1 MLSKFLLTLAVI
13 IAAFLVLR
21 QRKLTPPPVTGS
33 DSSRPA
39 AGSSN
44 NSSAAVSKQQDDTL
58 SSDMRFA
65 AYTFLILMVGL
76 GATMY
81 YFRWQDDHN
90 ILTISLYR
98 DNQAVPVIY
107 DVYKYQLQ
115 DRSFITLDGTSVT
128 VASSER
134 MEVSG
139 LTD

>member
-21 QRKLTPPPVTGS
+21 QRKLSTPPAAAKSRSNVDAGKASKASNIAPKN
-33 DSSRPA
+33 DS
-39 AGSSN
+39 
-44 NSSAAVSKQQDDTL
+44 L
-58 SSDMRFA
+58 STDMRVA
-65 AYTFLILMVGL
+65 AYTFLVLMVGL

-81 YFRWQDDHN
+81 YFRWQDDHH
-90 ILTISLYR
+90 ILTISLHR
-98 DNQAVPVIY
+98 GNQSAPVIY
-107 DVYKYQLQ
+107 QVYKFQLQ
-115 DRSFITLDGTSVT
+115 DRSFVTIDGTVVN

>member
-21 QRKLTPPPVTGS
+21 QRKLTPPPTTGS
-33 DSSRPA
+33 NSSRPA
-39 AGSSN
+39 ADAS
-44 NSSAAVSKQQDDTL
+44 VSKQQDHTP

-76 GATMY
+76 GAMMY

-90 ILTISLYR
+90 ILTISLHR
-98 DNQAVPVIY
+98 DNQAAPVIY
-107 DVYKYQLQ
+107 EVYKYQLQ
-115 DRSFITLDGTSVT
+115 DRSFVTIDGTTVT

>member
-21 QRKLTPPPVTGS
+21 QRKLSTPPAAAKPRSNVDAGKGS
-33 DSSRPA
+33 NIEPKNDSL
-39 AGSSN
+39 
-44 NSSAAVSKQQDDTL
+44 SA
-58 SSDMRFA
+58 DMRVA
-65 AYTFLILMVGL
+65 AYTFLVLMVGL

-81 YFRWQDDHN
+81 YFRWQDDHH
-90 ILTISLYR
+90 ILTISLHR
-98 DNQAVPVIY
+98 DNLSAPVIY
-107 DVYKYQLQ
+107 QVYKFQLQ
-115 DRSFITLDGTSVT
+115 DRSFVTIGGTVVN

>member
-21 QRKLTPPPVTGS
+21 QRKLSTPPAAAKPRSNVDAGKGS
-33 DSSRPA
+33 NIEPKNDSL
-39 AGSSN
+39 
-44 NSSAAVSKQQDDTL
+44 SA
-58 SSDMRFA
+58 DMRVA
-65 AYTFLILMVGL
+65 AYTFLVLMVGL

-81 YFRWQDDHN
+81 YFRWQDDHH
-90 ILTISLYR
+90 ILTISLHR
-98 DNQAVPVIY
+98 DNLSAPVIY
-107 DVYKYQLQ
+107 QVYKFQLQ
-115 DRSFITLDGTSVT
+115 DRSFVTIDGTVVN